1 VDETRWLTAAEGE
14 AWLVLATVLMRLPNA
29 LDAQLSRDQG
39 LSHFEYAVLAS
50 LSQAPERTLRMSDL
64 AAATEGSLSR
74 LSQVVARLEKR
85 GWVRRCPDPTDGR
98 YTLATLTTDGWNKVV
113 AAAPGHVEEV
123 RRLVFNALTQR
134 QVGQL
139 TDLSRRI
146 MRALDPADRDQQGT
160 QRTD

>member
-1 VDETRWLTAAEGE
+1 MDETRWLTAAEGE
-14 AWLVLATVLMRLPNA
+14 AWLALATVLMRLPNA

-98 YTLATLTTDGWNKVV
+98 YTLATLTRAGWNKVV

-123 RRLVFNALTQR
+123 RRLVFNTLTQR

-160 QRTD
+160 QRAD